1 MQQKFFNIENYDVT
15 DTEIVAT
22 TERYKIAIPVT
33 IPRDKFELWL
43 RVKGKLQWTI
53 HTGGKIQQFTG
64 TMSLPEY
71 WAIDQ
76 QHIKQ
81 DIYEYI
87 ILHPIKRD
95 GAVYSNS
102 IDSLLLAFDLH
113 NSQRVNPVFNTR
125 WEFEQEIFEQVL
137 N

>member
-1 MQQKFFNIENYDVT
+1 MVQQFFKIENYEVT
-15 DTEIVAT
+15 EAEVIAT

-71 WAIDQ
+71 WATDQ

-81 DIYEYI
+81 DLYEYI
-87 ILHPIKRD
+87 LSHPITRD
-95 GAVYSNS
+95 GVVYTDSVQ
-102 IDSLLLAFDLH
+102 SLLLAFDLH
-113 NSQRVNPVFNTR
+113 NSQRFQPLPFEL
-125 WEFEQEIFEQVL
+125 WEHDQIFSEL
-137 N
+137 IN